1 MSDLTKISE
10 SGLRVMLSEVA
21 EVLSK
26 HTQEDSE
33 VSMYWYLLYQKVQK
47 ELDKRLISGGYQMM
61 NNKEIREKIAKKRL
75 KHY

>member
-10 SGLRVMLSEVA
+10 SGLRVMLSDVA

-33 VSMYWYLLYQKVQK
+33 VSMYWYLLYVDIQK
-47 ELDKRLISGGYQMM
+47 EIDKRLINGG
-61 NNKEIREKIAKKRL
+61 NSNE
-75 KHY
+75 